1 MDTTAQARK
10 PLKERIWKTLL
21 PSIISL
27 GLVVFVITQLNLK
40 TLGNTLRQASLP
52 WLGVGFVL
60 YVFTHVL
67 RTLRIRHLLRPCPTN
82 FLQLFSVVS
91 LYGMF
96 VYLLP
101 ARSGEASLPTLLK
114 TRSGVDL
121 SKGTAILLVARL
133 YDFMAVA
140 MFLPL
145 ILVTLWDR
153 LPTEVIYSSAAF
165 LAVVLMVT
173 LGYFAWL
180 RNRPPNEC
188 RDEHPSASH
197 TLHGLIQWMKRSL
210 DCLSQSARMK
220 GQGWTLLLSAAIWP
234 CLYLVFFVLAGS
246 LDYWLEFPQIVMIAA
261 LMVPLSLTPLQG
273 VANLGSYE
281 AAWVIGFAIFGY
293 SSKNALIV
301 ATGSHAIVLIF
312 VLLTGGIGWI
322 VGHVTRVRR

>member
-1 MDTTAQARK
+1 
-10 PLKERIWKTLL
+10 
-21 PSIISL
+21 
-27 GLVVFVITQLNLK
+27 
-40 TLGNTLRQASLP
+40 
-52 WLGVGFVL
+52 
-60 YVFTHVL
+60 
-67 RTLRIRHLLRPCPTN
+67 
-82 FLQLFSVVS
+82 
-91 LYGMF
+91 
-96 VYLLP
+96 
-101 ARSGEASLPTLLK
+101 
-114 TRSGVDL
+114 
-121 SKGTAILLVARL
+121 
-133 YDFMAVA
+133 
-140 MFLPL
+140 
-145 ILVTLWDR
+145 
-153 LPTEVIYSSAAF
+153 
-165 LAVVLMVT
+165 